1 MDHNGHGKLAVYNNN
16 DSDRV
21 LLALTATYMGTG
33 AEIIIQI
40 KKFFTFFFKIC
51 L

>member
-21 LLALTATYMGTG
+21 LLAAG